1 MSYTEPRRIVPAF
14 SEKDVADML
23 KLIELSPFPSRPP
36 IPSKT
41 PWELGIDYDYLKSL
55 KEQFTTS
62 WSAKSLEERIQKLD
76 HFIVTFD
83 LAPGQLDLHYVH
95 AKSPRADAI
104 PLLLL
109 HGWPGMI
116 TLSSTISKIKICRL
130 SSLLVDDTQAPFS
143 ISTK

>member
-1 MSYTEPRRIVPAF
+1 MSYTEPRRVVPAF

-23 KLIELSPFPSRPP
+23 KLVELSPFPSRPP

-83 LAPGQLDLHYVH
+83 LAPGQLAH
-95 AKSPRADAI
+95 PIFNRA
-104 PLLLL
+104 
-109 HGWPGMI
+109 
-116 TLSSTISKIKICRL
+116 SSSRNGINASWTM
-130 SSLLVDDTQAPFS
+130 D
-143 ISTK
+143 